1 VGARSE
7 VRILSNR
14 SIVHRFVVALLTL
27 VVTLLLAGSAFAAGR
42 IEWKTKTFKERSDKS
57 WMLEFAVYL
66 PRAPDVAYV
75 GMKFEFEPTVYYERS
90 LIDGHEGPV
99 DRKVPLTGRQPL
111 IETVDVGFLD
121 NATTKIEPRTRMS
134 FKIKRDLGFEA
145 GEYKVTVRDTRNG
158 QVVGTATNLVF
169 EGQNEIIDR
178 RAMVFSGEKKKEKKP
193 EEKKAT
199 EEKKSDEGEGE
210 KSKAADE
217 GEGDK
222 AADEGEDNAG
232 HDDPPPVEKKSG
244 GCGCRLPRSSSG
256 GELGWLVALGL
267 GVALARRRA
276 RAPLS

>member
-1 VGARSE
+1 
-7 VRILSNR
+7 LSNR
-14 SIVHRFVVALLTL
+14 SIARRFVVAILTL

-121 NATTKIEPRTRMS
+121 GATTKIEARTRMS

-158 QVVGTATNLVF
+158 QTVGAATNLVF

-178 RAMVFSGEKKKEKKP
+178 RAMVFSGEKKKKP

-199 EEKKSDEGEGE
+199 EEKKSDDGEGD
-210 KSKAADE
+210 KAKADDGE

-222 AADEGEDNAG
+222 AKAKADDDGEDNAG

-244 GCGCRLPRSSSG
+244 GCGCRLPQSSSG

-276 RAPLS
+276 RGPLS